1 MALTDAVI
9 RQAKTTGK
17 AYTLNDSDGLL
28 LFVSRKGAKK
38 WHFRFSWQGTQQ
50 RLAMGAYPELS
61 LKDARIERDGL
72 RAQVARGVDP
82 RVYRLQSRAA
92 ELAAPMNT
100 FAAVCK
106 EWRDFKALSLKP
118 GRQSTLSQI
127 DRIFPKDVLPRLGQ
141 FSIFDVD
148 NPHLLD
154 VLRRIERRKAFTTA
168 EKVRTWLRQMFRY
181 AMVEKGLRYNPA
193 NDLDIVAAPKPP
205 VCHNPFLRMN
215 EMPTFLRA
223 LSDYGGSEVTKLGLR
238 LLLLTGVRTGELRQA
253 TPDQF
258 DMERGLWIIP
268 PVVVKQL
275 QVKLR
280 REGKDVPAYV
290 VPLSRQ
296 AIEIV
301 DYLLRQQALRPA
313 QRYLLA
319 HRSDLKQRVSEN
331 TLNGALRRMGYADR
345 LTGHGIRATISTA
358 LNELGYPKE
367 WIEVQLS
374 HVDPNQVR
382 AAYNHAAYVEQ
393 RRGMMQDW
401 ADRLDV
407 WGDGRGSPGVV
418 IKHPSHAENFSV
430 QDGPPVPSQQVA
442 TAQYGYAAGAAF
454 VRRAGT

>member
-1 MALTDAVI
+1 
-9 RQAKTTGK
+9 
-17 AYTLNDSDGLL
+17 
-28 LFVSRKGAKK
+28 
-38 WHFRFSWQGTQQ
+38 
-50 RLAMGAYPELS
+50 
-61 LKDARIERDGL
+61 
-72 RAQVARGVDP
+72 
-82 RVYRLQSRAA
+82 
-92 ELAAPMNT
+92 
-100 FAAVCK
+100 
-106 EWRDFKALSLKP
+106 
-118 GRQSTLSQI
+118 
-127 DRIFPKDVLPRLGQ
+127 
-141 FSIFDVD
+141 
-148 NPHLLD
+148 
-154 VLRRIERRKAFTTA
+154 
-168 EKVRTWLRQMFRY
+168 
-181 AMVEKGLRYNPA
+181 MVEKGLRYNPA
-193 NDLDIVAAPKPP
+193 NNLDIVAAPKPP
-205 VCHNPFLRMN
+205 VCHNPFLRID

-223 LSDYGGSEVTKLGLR
+223 LSDYGRSEVTKLNLR

-258 DMERGLWIIP
+258 EMERGLWIIP

-280 REGKDVPAYV
+280 REGKNVPAYV

-296 AIEIV
+296 AMEIV

-331 TLNGALRRMGYADR
+331 TLNGTLRRMGYADR

-358 LNELGYPKE
+358 LNELDYPKE

-401 ADRLDV
+401 TDRLDA
-407 WGDGRGSPGVV
+407 WGDGLELPNAGLKQS
-418 IKHPSHAENFSV
+418 SHAENFSV
-430 QDGPPVPSQQVA
+430 QDGTPVSSQQLA